1 MKTRL
6 AFVLFLCGLLAAPG
20 LFVAGC
26 KKKEAKGEPVK
37 TINVQLEAA
46 QKRSLRPYI
55 EAIGTLDPSEEVTIS
70 AEIEGVVREVRVS
83 EGSAVSK
90 GMVLAVIDD
99 IDLSLEQKRAQ
110 AALKQVQATLANTE
124 VEYKRK
130 EALVKEELV
139 TKQAFEDVATR
150 LALADAEV
158 DRAKAALSLA
168 NQKLAKT
175 KLYAPLPC
183 FVKEKR
189 ISPGDFVKNGTPL
202 FVVIQSNPIKL
213 HFTVPERDVGK
224 IRVRQE
230 VTLKVQA
237 FPDRDFKGT
246 VNIIYPNLEEKTR
259 TLKVEALVPNGD
271 GLLKPGLFAK
281 VILYTGEAK
290 DMVVAP
296 ITSLLY
302 EAEKVRLFVVEG
314 DQAKERPVKLGNK
327 YGEVVE
333 ITEGLS
339 EGDKVVTAGQQNL
352 SEGARVRV
360 QAPGQQPSGPA
371 AAPADQAPPAKDA
384 AKPPAKG

>member
-6 AFVLFLCGLLAAPG
+6 AFVLFFCGLLAAQG

-26 KKKEAKGEPVK
+26 KKKEVKGEPVK
-37 TINVQLEAA
+37 TINVQLEPA

-70 AEIEGVVREVRVS
+70 AEIEGIVREVRVS

-110 AALKQVQATLANTE
+110 ASLKQVQATLANTE

-175 KLYAPLPC
+175 KIYAPLSC

-189 ISPGDFVKNGTPL
+189 ISPGDYVKNGTPL
-202 FVVIQSNPIKL
+202 FVIIQSNPIKL

-302 EAEKVRLFVVEG
+302 EAEKVRVFVIEG
-314 DQAKERPVKLGNK
+314 DQAKEKPVKLGNK

-333 ITEGLS
+333 IVEGLS
-339 EGDKVVTAGQQNL
+339 EGEKVVTAGQQNL

-360 QAPGQQPSGPA
+360 QTPEQQPPKPA
-371 AAPADQAPPAKDA
+371 AAPPAKDA
-384 AKPPAKG
+384 GKPPAKG